1 MPYGDLDPGMS
12 SLKSPETDS
21 PSNDPFDLQRLAEEL
36 VTREQNSSSQSH
48 PRDPGDEITK
58 AERALPVYVP
68 LSHSNP
74 YLSAKGFDVEDFL
87 LSRAYTSL
95 PDLRTELRDYLATL
109 KEELVKL
116 INDDYEA
123 FISLSTDLRGEGA
136 RLERLKSPLSD
147 MKSHVLVRRVLQCM
161 ASLICDGV
169 LGSATSTAGR
179 QGRRSAQTVQAGD
192 PQGGEGM
199 YARTTRERRLYL
211 RRATIGFPSP
221 TVENLGIHHTA
232 RVSPPDIVTR
242 RR

>member
-1 MPYGDLDPGMS
+1 MS
-12 SLKSPETDS
+12 SLKSPETD
-21 PSNDPFDLQRLAEEL
+21 NVRHDPFDLHRLAEEL
-36 VTREQNSSSQSH
+36 VTREQNASSQSY
-48 PRDPGDEITK
+48 PEDAGEETTK

-68 LSHSNP
+68 LSHTNP
-74 YLSAKGFDVEDFL
+74 YLSAKGFNVEEFL

-95 PDLRTELRDYLATL
+95 PDMRTELKDYLATL

-147 MKSHVLVRRVLQCM
+147 MRSHVLVRRVSQCM
-161 ASLICDGV
+161 DSFLCDGV

-179 QGRRSAQTVQAGD
+179 QGRRSAQAEQAGN

-199 YARTTRERRLYL
+199 YAPTLSEPVPTTYH
-211 RRATIGFPSP
+211 TTTGFPPP
-221 TVENLGIHHTA
+221 TVEDLRIHHTA
-232 RVSPPDIVTR
+232 
-242 RR
+242 